1 MIHMTSTQRT
11 FDTALSQHP
20 ALVPSS
26 SSSACSHRSQ
36 RECKHAAGAPVAG
49 ATCIC
54 RDRTSACAQAGQRGG
69 NQAAGVPGA
78 GATTLAQG

>member
-1 MIHMTSTQRT
+1 MIHMTSTT
-11 FDTALSQHP
+11 CFNTALSQHP

-26 SSSACSHRSQ
+26 SSSACLHCCQ
-36 RECKHAAGAPVAG
+36 RGCKHAAGAPGAG

-69 NQAAGVPGA
+69 DHAPGVPGA
-78 GATTLAQG
+78 GASTLAQG